1 MAPNQQLM
9 KKFNCRKMPQK
20 AASRHQML
28 FEMLYRVSSSCSIDF
43 HDAAKAMLFLLK
55 FSRVGGLHHH
65 YVRQTA

>member
-1 MAPNQQLM
+1 
-9 KKFNCRKMPQK
+9 MPQK